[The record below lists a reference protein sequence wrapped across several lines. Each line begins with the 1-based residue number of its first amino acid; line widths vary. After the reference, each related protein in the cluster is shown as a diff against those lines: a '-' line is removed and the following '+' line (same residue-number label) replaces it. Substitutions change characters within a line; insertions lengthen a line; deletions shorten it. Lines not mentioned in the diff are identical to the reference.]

1 MLIILFCFLSNT
13 LGLSLTF
20 MEVVKDAARRGS
32 ASHESIALRV
42 EQQSY
47 SHFQLILSAW
57 RISNLLCNKDFK
69 SVS

>member
-32 ASHESIALRV
+32 ASRESIALRV